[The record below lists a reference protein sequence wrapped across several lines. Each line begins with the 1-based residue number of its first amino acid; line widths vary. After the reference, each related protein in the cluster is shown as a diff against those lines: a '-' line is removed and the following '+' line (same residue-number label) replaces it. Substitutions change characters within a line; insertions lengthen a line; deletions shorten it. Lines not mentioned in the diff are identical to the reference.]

1 MKITF
6 YGAVREVTGS
16 MHLISTGKDRILLDC
31 GMFQGRRKEAAEKN
45 RLLPFDPQ
53 TVTNIVL
60 SHAHIDHSGRI
71 PLLTK
76 NNFSGQTFCVRA
88 TADACEYLLM
98 DSAHIQESD
107 ADYLNYKMVRNFLS
121 SKTIPGSGNKKVS
134 KTSKN
139 IKKLLKTQGHKLNT
153 EKINELIGEHRLEGV
168 QSLYTSEDAAAAL
181 DSFEGYP
188 YRHPFFIGENTTCTF
203 YEAGHILG
211 SAVSMIKVSEN
222 NRTLTI
228 CYTGDLG
235 RFEKPIIKNPVLN
248 FEDTDREVDLMIM
261 ESTYGNRL
269 HAPVKDLKPQLK
281 KVLTE
286 TFDRGGTVIIPS
298 FAFGRTQE
306 LLYVL
311 HELYD
316 EGEVPRVPVYVDSPL
331 ATNITRVFG
340 EHPEV
345 YDKETHETF
354 LEKGKN
360 PFSFH
365 QVHFVGSVEESMALN
380 REEKPHIVISAS
392 GMCEAGR
399 VLHHLRHKIH
409 NPRHTIL
416 IVGFMAQNTLGR
428 RILEQ
433 GTAYANSGRKGPP
446 PLVKFLNK
454 EYPLKADVVQLGGFS
469 AHGDRDEMIRFL
481 KESNLR
487 VKKIAVV
494 HGEEDQSLA
503 FANLLEN
510 EGFSAIVPQP
520 GETIHLTA

>member
-16 MHLISTGKDRILLDC
+16 MHLISTGTDRILLDC
-31 GMFQGRRKEAAEKN
+31 GMFQGRRKEVAAKN
-45 RLLPFDPQ
+45 RTFPFDPQ
-53 TVTNIVL
+53 TITNAVL

-76 NNFSGQTFCVRA
+76 NNFNGRTFCTRA

-98 DSAHIQESD
+98 DSAHIHESD
-107 ADYLNYKMVRNFLS
+107 ADYLNYKIARNFLS
-121 SKTIPGSGNKKVS
+121 SQRTNKPGNKKHS
-134 KTSKN
+134 KKSNN
-139 IKKLLKTQGHKLNT
+139 IKKLLKTKGHKLNIA
-153 EKINELIGEHRLEGV
+153 KINELIGEHRLEGI
-168 QSLYTSEDAAAAL
+168 QPLYSSEDAAAAL
-181 DSFEGYP
+181 DSFDGYP
-188 YRHPFFIGENTTCTF
+188 YRRPFVIGENATCTF

-211 SAVSMIKVSEN
+211 SAVSLIKVREN
-222 NRTLTI
+222 NRELTV

-235 RFEKPIIKNPVLN
+235 RFDKPIIKNPVLN

-261 ESTYGNRL
+261 ESTYGDRL
-269 HAPVKDLKPQLK
+269 HTPVKDLKPHFK

-316 EGEVPRVPVYVDSPL
+316 EGEVTRVPVYVDSPL

-345 YDKETHETF
+345 YDKETHATF

-360 PFSFH
+360 PFSFD

-428 RILEQ
+428 RILEL
-433 GTAYANSGRKGPP
+433 GTNYATSGRKGPP

-454 EYPLKADVVQLGGFS
+454 EYPLKADVVPLGGFS
-469 AHGDRDEMIRFL
+469 AHGDRHEMIRFL

-494 HGEEDQSLA
+494 HGEEAQSLA
-503 FANLLEN
+503 FAKHLEN
-510 EGFSAIVPQP
+510 KGFSAIVPQP
-520 GETIHLTA
+520 GETIDLTA